1 MENSMKLV
9 HLSDLHL
16 GKRVYEYSML
26 DDQRYILQEILE
38 IIDREK
44 PDGVLL
50 AGDIYDKQMPSIEA
64 VKLFDFFLEQLVQ
77 RGQKVFIIGGN
88 HDSIDR
94 ISFASPLLQK
104 SGVYIARAYDGKT
117 EPIVLED
124 VYGSCNLYLLPFVK
138 PVQVAQ
144 LFPEEEIRDYTD
156 AVGVAIR
163 QMQMDYS
170 KRNVLVMHQYVAGAS
185 RCESEE
191 NSIGGLDDVNAKVL
205 EGIDYVAMGH
215 IHGSQKVGKETVR
228 YCGTPLKYSFS
239 EVHHQKSVT
248 IVELREKGEVEIR
261 TISLT
266 PLRDFYEI
274 RGTYEELT
282 ARSYY
287 EGKPFWPG
295 YLKVTL
301 TDEEDVP
308 EALGKLRA
316 IYPYIMLMEYDNKRT
331 RAASEIGV
339 SEQIEE
345 KSPRQLFDELFQI
358 QNGGEMSREQGALV
372 DTLIDQIWGGAK

>member
-191 NSIGGLDDVNAKVL
+191 TSIGGLDDVNARVL

-261 TISLT
+261 TIPLT

-287 EGKPFWPG
+287 EGKPFWQG

>member
-191 NSIGGLDDVNAKVL
+191 TSIGGLDDVNAKVV

-248 IVELREKGEVEIR
+248 IVELREKGEVEIH
-261 TISLT
+261 TIPLT

-287 EGKPFWPG
+287 EGKPFWQG

-316 IYPYIMLMEYDNKRT
+316 IYPYIMRMEYDNKRT

-372 DTLIDQIWGGAK
+372 DTLIEQIWGGAK

>member
-1 MENSMKLV
+1 MKLV

-64 VKLFDFFLEQLVQ
+64 VRLFDFFLEQLVQ

-104 SGVYIARAYDGKT
+104 SGVYITRAYDGKT

-124 VYGSCNLYLLPFVK
+124 DYGSCNLYLLPFVK

-156 AVGVAIR
+156 AVEVAIR

-170 KRNVLVMHQYVAGAS
+170 KRNVLVIHQYVAGAF

-191 NSIGGLDDVNAKVL
+191 TSIGGLDDVSARVL

-215 IHGSQKVGKETVR
+215 IHGPQKVGKETVR

-261 TISLT
+261 TIPLT

-274 RGTYEELT
+274 RGNYEELT

-287 EGKPFWPG
+287 EGKPFWQG

-316 IYPYIMLMEYDNKRT
+316 IYPYIMRMEYDNKRT

-345 KSPRQLFDELFQI
+345 KSPRQLFDELFQS

-372 DTLIDQIWGGAK
+372 DTLIEQIWGGAK

>member
-117 EPIVLED
+117 EPIVLKD

-191 NSIGGLDDVNAKVL
+191 TSIGGLDDVNAKVL

-215 IHGSQKVGKETVR
+215 IHGPQKVGKETVR

-261 TISLT
+261 TIPLT

-287 EGKPFWPG
+287 EGKPFWQG

>member
-1 MENSMKLV
+1 MKLV

-38 IIDREK
+38 IVDREK

-117 EPIVLED
+117 EPVVLED
-124 VYGSCNLYLLPFVK
+124 DYGSCNLYLLPFVK

-191 NSIGGLDDVNAKVL
+191 TSIGGLDDVSASVL

-215 IHGSQKVGKETVR
+215 IHNPQKVGKETVR

-261 TISLT
+261 TIPLT

-287 EGKPFWPG
+287 EGKPFWQG

-316 IYPYIMLMEYDNKRT
+316 IYPYIMRMEYDNRRT
-331 RAASEIGV
+331 RTVSEIGV
-339 SEQIEE
+339 SEGIEE
-345 KSPRQLFDELFQI
+345 KTPRQLFDELFQS
-358 QNGGEMSREQGALV
+358 QNGGEMSEEQGALV
-372 DTLIDQIWGGAK
+372 DSLIAQIWGGAR

>member
-1 MENSMKLV
+1 
-9 HLSDLHL
+9 
-16 GKRVYEYSML
+16 ML

-38 IIDREK
+38 IVDREK

-77 RGQKVFIIGGN
+77 RQQKVFIIGGN

-117 EPIVLED
+117 EPVVLED
-124 VYGSCNLYLLPFVK
+124 DYGSCNLYLLPFVK

-144 LFPEEEIRDYTD
+144 FFPEEEIRDYTD
-156 AVGVAIR
+156 AVGAAVR

-170 KRNVLVMHQYVAGAS
+170 VRNVLVMHQYVAGAS

-191 NSIGGLDDVNAKVL
+191 TSIGGLDDVSANVL

-215 IHGSQKVGKETVR
+215 IHNPQKVGKETVR

-261 TISLT
+261 TIPLI

-282 ARSYY
+282 ARSCY
-287 EGKPFWPG
+287 EGKSFWQG

-316 IYPYIMLMEYDNKRT
+316 IYPYIMRMEYDNRRT
-331 RAASEIGV
+331 RTVSEIGV
-339 SEQIEE
+339 SEGIEE
-345 KSPRQLFDELFQI
+345 KTPRQLFDELFQS
-358 QNGGEMSREQGALV
+358 QNGTEMSEEQGALV
-372 DTLIDQIWGGAK
+372 DALIAQIWGGAG

>member
-1 MENSMKLV
+1 MKLV

-38 IIDREK
+38 IVDREK

-77 RGQKVFIIGGN
+77 RQQKVFIIGGN

-117 EPIVLED
+117 EPVVLED
-124 VYGSCNLYLLPFVK
+124 DYGSCNLYLLPFVK

-144 LFPEEEIRDYTD
+144 FFPEEEIRDYTD
-156 AVGVAIR
+156 AVGAVVR

-170 KRNVLVMHQYVAGAS
+170 VRNVLVMHQYVAGAS

-191 NSIGGLDDVNAKVL
+191 TSIGGLDDVSANVL

-215 IHGSQKVGKETVR
+215 IHNPQKVGKETVR

-261 TISLT
+261 TIPLI

-282 ARSYY
+282 ARSCY
-287 EGKPFWPG
+287 EGKSFWQG

-316 IYPYIMLMEYDNKRT
+316 IYPYIMRMEYDNRRT
-331 RAASEIGV
+331 RTASEIGV
-339 SEQIEE
+339 SEGIEE
-345 KSPRQLFDELFQI
+345 KTPRQLFDELFQS
-358 QNGGEMSREQGALV
+358 QNGTEMSEEQGALV
-372 DTLIDQIWGGAK
+372 DALITQIWGGAG

>member
-1 MENSMKLV
+1 MKLV

-64 VKLFDFFLEQLVQ
+64 VRLFDFFLEQLVQ

-104 SGVYIARAYDGKT
+104 SGVYITRAYDGKT

-124 VYGSCNLYLLPFVK
+124 DYGSCNLYLLPFVK

-156 AVGVAIR
+156 AVEVAIR

-191 NSIGGLDDVNAKVL
+191 TSIGGLDDVSASVL

-215 IHGSQKVGKETVR
+215 IHNPQKVGKETVR

-261 TISLT
+261 TVPLI

-274 RGTYEELT
+274 RGNYEELT

-287 EGKPFWPG
+287 EGKPFWQG

-316 IYPYIMLMEYDNKRT
+316 IYPYIMRMEYDNKRT

-345 KSPRQLFDELFQI
+345 KSPRQLFDELFQS

-372 DTLIDQIWGGAK
+372 DTLIEQIWGGAK

>member
-1 MENSMKLV
+1 MKLV

-64 VKLFDFFLEQLVQ
+64 VRLFDFFLEQLVQ

-104 SGVYIARAYDGKT
+104 SGVYITRAYDGKT

-124 VYGSCNLYLLPFVK
+124 DYGSCNLYLLPFVK

-156 AVGVAIR
+156 AVEVAIR

-170 KRNVLVMHQYVAGAS
+170 KRNVLVIHQYVAGAS

-191 NSIGGLDDVNAKVL
+191 TSIGGLDDVSARVL

-215 IHGSQKVGKETVR
+215 IHNPQKVGKETVR

-261 TISLT
+261 TIPLT

-287 EGKPFWPG
+287 EGKPFWQG

-316 IYPYIMLMEYDNKRT
+316 IYPYIMRMEYDNKRT

-345 KSPRQLFDELFQI
+345 KSPRQLFDELFQS

-372 DTLIDQIWGGAK
+372 DTLIEQIWGGAK

>member
-1 MENSMKLV
+1 MKLV

-64 VKLFDFFLEQLVQ
+64 VRLFDFFLEQLVQ

-104 SGVYIARAYDGKT
+104 SGVYITRAYDGKT

-124 VYGSCNLYLLPFVK
+124 DYGSCNLYLLPFVK

-156 AVGVAIR
+156 AVEVAIR

-191 NSIGGLDDVNAKVL
+191 TSIGGLDDVSARVL

-215 IHGSQKVGKETVR
+215 IHNPQKVGKETVR

-239 EVHHQKSVT
+239 EVSHPKSVT

-261 TISLT
+261 TIPLT

-287 EGKPFWPG
+287 EGKPFWQG

-316 IYPYIMLMEYDNKRT
+316 IYPYIMRMEYDNKRT

-345 KSPRQLFDELFQI
+345 KSPRQLFDELFQS

-372 DTLIDQIWGGAK
+372 DTLIEQIWGGAK